1 MILPEEY
8 RYHHIR
14 GRSQREMDSLLP
26 IFARF
31 ARDTCPVAESEVKN
45 GLLSLIEKFF
55 PTKTDKTRNNFATEI
70 IRRLLGMIVVD
81 AKGEARVSDLA
92 LKLLEDDD
100 QPAFFKVLVS
110 RIQLPNPMSKES
122 SYRQELDDA
131 IHVRPAVLV
140 LEVLRELDGP
150 AGYLELRTFALAS
163 KVALQGAMEASQIA
177 DAIREARATKAVLPN
192 PSIFEGKP
200 NRARYHQ
207 HIDEMLKLL
216 ELANLVRRGA
226 DNSFTLNIGEQ
237 SALDWIFQSPSNK
250 DLFRHMGT
258 GETYSEF
265 QNAWSEWY
273 GSLPSGNGMTE
284 VETPIAALIGEF
296 APITGSTATN
306 TTELGK
312 IGEQIVLN
320 WQVGHVKQKRPQ
332 DIRHVKDRSM
342 ERGIGYDIQSVWC
355 EGEAVGQF
363 RYLEVKTTKRSTKP
377 DPKSESL
384 DLVTFTANEY
394 RAAVTHGRNFC
405 LCRVYL
411 FQDGYEIHALD
422 DPIQLAEADAIIM
435 EPSSWNLYLTDKAI
449 SEPDYEGSTNA

>member
-1 MILPEEY
+1 MNLPEEY

-31 ARDTCPVAESEVKN
+31 ARDTCPIDESEVKD
-45 GLLSLIEKFF
+45 GLLKLIEQFF

-70 IRRLLGMIVVD
+70 IRRLLGMIVVGPS
-81 AKGEARVSDLA
+81 GEARVSDLA

-110 RIQLPNPMSKES
+110 KIQLPNPMSKEA
-122 SYRQELDDA
+122 SYRQEQDDS
-131 IHVRPAVLV
+131 IQVRPAVLV

-150 AGYLELRTFALAS
+150 VGYLELRTFALAN
-163 KVALQGAMEASQIA
+163 KVALQGLMSASEIA
-177 DAIREARATKAVLPN
+177 TAIREARSTNTSLPN
-192 PSIFEGKP
+192 PSTYEGKP

-207 HIDEMLKLL
+207 HIEEMLKLL
-216 ELANLVRRGA
+216 ELANLVRRGT
-226 DNSFTLNIGEQ
+226 DNTFTLNKGEQ
-237 SALDWIFQSPSNK
+237 AALDWIFQSPSNQG
-250 DLFRHMGT
+250 LFREIGT
-258 GETYSEF
+258 GETYTEF

-273 GSLPSGNGMTE
+273 GSLPSRNE
-284 VETPIAALIGEF
+284 IAEIETPIGALIGEF
-296 APITGSTATN
+296 APIAGSKTTS

-312 IGEQIVLN
+312 MGEQIVLN
-320 WQVGHVKQKRPQ
+320 WQVGHVKDKRPQ

-342 ERGIGYDIQSVWC
+342 ERGIGFDIQSVWC
-355 EGEAVGQF
+355 EGETVGQF
-363 RYLEVKTTKRSTKP
+363 RFMEVKTTKRSTKP
-377 DPKSESL
+377 DLTDGSL

-394 RAAVTHGRNFC
+394 RAAVTHRRNFS

-422 DPIQLAEADAIIM
+422 DPIQLAKDEAIIM
-435 EPSSWNLYLTDKAI
+435 EPSGWNLYLTDRAI
-449 SEPDYEGSTNA
+449 RGPHYDGVTSA

>member
-1 MILPEEY
+1 MMLPEEY

-31 ARDTCPVAESEVKN
+31 ARDTCPIAESEVKN
-45 GLLSLIEKFF
+45 GLLSLIGKYF
-55 PTKTDKTRNNFATEI
+55 PTKSEKTRNNFATEI

-81 AKGEARVSDLA
+81 SSGEGRVSDLA
-92 LKLLEDDD
+92 LKLLDDDD
-100 QPAFFKVLVS
+100 QPAFFKVLIS
-110 RIQLPNPMSKES
+110 RVQLPNPMSKEA

-131 IHVRPAVLV
+131 INVRPAVLV

-163 KVALQGAMEASQIA
+163 KVALQGVTNASEIA
-177 DAIREARATKAVLPN
+177 DAIREARATKTQLPN
-192 PSIFEGKP
+192 PSTYEGKP
-200 NRARYHQ
+200 NRARHHQ
-207 HIDEMLKLL
+207 HVDEMLRLL
-216 ELANLVRRGA
+216 ELANLVRRGV
-226 DNSFTLNIGEQ
+226 DNTFVLNKGEQ
-237 SALDWIFQSPSNK
+237 KALDWIFQTPSNK
-250 DLFRHMGT
+250 GLFRDMGA

-273 GSLPSGNGMTE
+273 GSLPSGGGAAD
-284 VETPIAALIGEF
+284 VETPIAALIGEL
-296 APITGSTATN
+296 APITGTAAIN

-320 WQVGHVKQKRPQ
+320 WQVGHVRESRPQ

-355 EGEAVGQF
+355 EGSSAGQF
-363 RYLEVKTTKRSTKP
+363 RYMEVKTTKRSTKP
-377 DPKSESL
+377 EPNTDSL

-394 RAAVTHGRNFC
+394 RAAVTHRRNFS

-411 FQDGYEIHALD
+411 FPDGYEIHALD

-435 EPSSWNLYLTDKAI
+435 EPSGWNLYLTDKAI
-449 SEPDYEGSTNA
+449 SEPDYEGTTSA